1 MTKIHQLKDG
11 KLHIYVRTDKYKGKL
26 KSDKFVGRT
35 YIQGKQTIKSSGTN
49 NLKQAKVILG
59 KWFDDLQFR
68 KTHNIQIHTNSV
80 KDLYQRFL
88 SENDKSTN
96 IERRTKTWYK
106 ERWLV
111 LKQCKEF
118 MNLKVETMTADDI
131 QRTFLMWRIAK
142 AKSQSKKLRGATLK
156 GDLMAISGFTSW
168 CYRNKIRK
176 DKLENIAKILSKK
189 LRKQRTLRVGLDKVQ
204 YNKLLQVSR
213 QRYKSGRTLRIRF
226 ERERLHQFIVF
237 MVGTGLRVDECL
249 NLHFEDI
256 TLVDRQQSKKNL
268 QSEIKLD
275 GDSRYYCK
283 IWVRRSKTK
292 ERECKS
298 VSSAYY
304 AITRLINL
312 YKTTGLGQIKGK
324 VWGVQSFREGL
335 NALLNDANLKKIKR
349 GDETLTVDSKSFRNM
364 FIQFMLDKNINST
377 AIAKNCGTSTL
388 MIDKFYTANSA
399 LDSIMD
405 SWLQTRRTKLKRVS

>member
-1 MTKIHQLKDG
+1 MTKIHQIKDG

-35 YIQGKQTIKSSGTN
+35 YIQSKQTIKSSGTN

-59 KWFDDLQFR
+59 KWYDDLQFR

-88 SENDKSTN
+88 SETDKLTN
-96 IERRTKTWYK
+96 IERRTKNWYK

-111 LKQCKEF
+111 LVQCKEF

-131 QRTFLMWRIAK
+131 QRTFLMWRLAK

-226 ERERLHQFIVF
+226 
-237 MVGTGLRVDECL
+237 
-249 NLHFEDI
+249 
-256 TLVDRQQSKKNL
+256 
-268 QSEIKLD
+268 
-275 GDSRYYCK
+275 
-283 IWVRRSKTK
+283 
-292 ERECKS
+292 
-298 VSSAYY
+298 
-304 AITRLINL
+304 
-312 YKTTGLGQIKGK
+312 
-324 VWGVQSFREGL
+324 
-335 NALLNDANLKKIKR
+335 
-349 GDETLTVDSKSFRNM
+349 
-364 FIQFMLDKNINST
+364 
-377 AIAKNCGTSTL
+377 
-388 MIDKFYTANSA
+388 
-399 LDSIMD
+399 
-405 SWLQTRRTKLKRVS
+405 